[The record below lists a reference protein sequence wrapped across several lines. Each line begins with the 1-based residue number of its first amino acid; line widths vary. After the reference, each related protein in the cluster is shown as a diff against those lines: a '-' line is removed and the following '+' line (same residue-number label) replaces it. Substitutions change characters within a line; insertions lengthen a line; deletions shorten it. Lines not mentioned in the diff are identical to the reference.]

1 VGLEGLTKAEAEKIL
16 ELEIKLMMPYMM
28 GNFSLANNQNT
39 PISLKFPTD
48 TATMVMKQAALE
60 MSQKVVKMQ
69 K

>member
-1 VGLEGLTKAEAEKIL
+1 
-16 ELEIKLMMPYMM
+16 MPYMM

>member
-1 VGLEGLTKAEAEKIL
+1 LEGLTEAEKIL

-28 GNFSLANNQNT
+28 ENFSLAINQNT
-39 PISLKFPTD
+39 PISLKLPTD

>member
-1 VGLEGLTKAEAEKIL
+1 
-16 ELEIKLMMPYMM
+16 MPYMM

-48 TATMVMKQAALE
+48 TAALVMKQAALE
-60 MSQKVVKMQ
+60 ISQKVNKMQ